1 MQYQVRPAVPAD
13 APQVSQV
20 ILAALLASN
29 AQDYPASVIERVQA
43 SFTPDAVRQ
52 LMQRRQMFVAL
63 VHGELRG
70 TASLDGRAV
79 RSVFVDPAY
88 HGQGLGRQLMAA
100 VEQAALDSGQT
111 SLVVPSSVTAEG
123 FYARLGFV
131 RVRENY
137 EGEELTLIMERA
149 LVTTETGPGLG

>member
-1 MQYQVRPAVPAD
+1 MKCHVRPALQAD
-13 APQVSQV
+13 AAQISRV
-20 ILAALLASN
+20 ILAALLTSN

-43 SFTPDAVRQ
+43 SFTTDSVRQ

-63 VHGELRG
+63 VDGELRG

-88 HGQGLGRQLMAA
+88 HGHGLGRQLMAA
-100 VEQAALDSGQT
+100 VEQAALDSGLT

-131 RVRENY
+131 RVREHY

-149 LVTTETGPGLG
+149 LVAAETGSGLS

>member
-1 MQYQVRPAVPAD
+1 MECQVRPALEAD
-13 APQVSQV
+13 AARVSQV
-20 ILAALLASN
+20 ILAALLTSN
-29 AQDYPASVIERVQA
+29 AQDYPASVIERVKD
-43 SFTPDAVRQ
+43 SFTPDAILQ
-52 LMQRRQMFVAL
+52 LMQHRQMFVAL
-63 VHGELRG
+63 VDGTLLG

-88 HGQGLGRQLMAA
+88 HGHGLGRQLMAA

-131 RVRENY
+131 RVREQY

-149 LVTTETGPGLG
+149 LMAVETGSGLS

>member
-1 MQYQVRPAVPAD
+1 MECQVRPALEAD
-13 APQVSQV
+13 AARVSQV
-20 ILAALLASN
+20 ILAALLTSN
-29 AQDYPASVIERVQA
+29 AQDYPAHVIERVQD
-43 SFTPDAVRQ
+43 SFTPDAVLQ
-52 LMQRRQMFVAL
+52 LMRRRQMFVAL
-63 VHGELRG
+63 VDGELLG

-88 HGQGLGRQLMAA
+88 HGHGLGRQLMAA
-100 VEQAALDSGQT
+100 VEQAALDSGLT

-131 RVRENY
+131 RVREHY

-149 LVTTETGPGLG
+149 LSP

>member
-1 MQYQVRPAVPAD
+1 MKCQVRPALEAD

-20 ILAALLASN
+20 ILASLLTSN

-43 SFTPDAVRQ
+43 SFTTDSVRQ
-52 LMQRRQMFVAL
+52 LMQHRQMFVAL
-63 VHGELRG
+63 VDGELRG

-88 HGQGLGRQLMAA
+88 HGRGLGRQLMAA

-123 FYARLGFV
+123 FYARLGYV
-131 RVRENY
+131 RVREHY

-149 LVTTETGPGLG
+149 LVAAETGSGLS

>member
-1 MQYQVRPAVPAD
+1 MECQVRPALEAD
-13 APQVSQV
+13 AARVSQV
-20 ILAALLASN
+20 ILAALLTSN
-29 AQDYPASVIERVQA
+29 AQDYPARVIERVKA
-43 SFTPDAVRQ
+43 SFTADSVRQ

-63 VHGELRG
+63 VDGELLG

-88 HGQGLGRQLMAA
+88 HGHGLGRQLMAA
-100 VEQAALDSGQT
+100 VEQAALDSGLT

-131 RVRENY
+131 RVREHY
-137 EGEELTLIMERA
+137 EDEELTLIMERA
-149 LVTTETGPGLG
+149 LNP

>member
-1 MQYQVRPAVPAD
+1 MECQVRPALEAD
-13 APQVSQV
+13 AARVSQV
-20 ILAALLASN
+20 ILAALLTSN

-43 SFTPDAVRQ
+43 SFTTDSVRQ

-63 VHGELRG
+63 VDGELLG

-79 RSVFVDPAY
+79 RAVFVDPVY
-88 HGQGLGRQLMAA
+88 HGHGLGRQLMAA
-100 VEQAALDSGQT
+100 VEQAALDSGLT

-131 RVRENY
+131 RVREHY

-149 LVTTETGPGLG
+149 LSP

>member
-1 MQYQVRPAVPAD
+1 MECQVRPALEAD
-13 APQVSQV
+13 AARVSQV
-20 ILAALLASN
+20 ILAALLTSN

-43 SFTPDAVRQ
+43 SFTTDSVRQ

-63 VHGELRG
+63 VDGELLG
-70 TASLDGRAV
+70 TASLYGRAV

-88 HGQGLGRQLMAA
+88 HGHGLGRQLMAA
-100 VEQAALDSGQT
+100 VEQAALDSGLT

-131 RVRENY
+131 RVREHY

-149 LVTTETGPGLG
+149 LSP

>member
-1 MQYQVRPAVPAD
+1 MECQVRPALEAD
-13 APQVSQV
+13 AARVSQV
-20 ILAALLASN
+20 ILAALLTSN
-29 AQDYPASVIERVQA
+29 AQDYPAHVIERVQD
-43 SFTPDAVRQ
+43 SFTPDAVLQ
-52 LMQRRQMFVAL
+52 LMRRRQMFVAL
-63 VHGELRG
+63 VDGELLG

-88 HGQGLGRQLMAA
+88 HGCGLGRQLMVA
-100 VEQAALDSGQT
+100 VEQAALQAGLT

-131 RVRENY
+131 RVREHH

-149 LVTTETGPGLG
+149 LSGPA

>member
-1 MQYQVRPAVPAD
+1 MECQVRPALEAD
-13 APQVSQV
+13 AARVSQV
-20 ILAALLASN
+20 ILAALLTSN
-29 AQDYPASVIERVQA
+29 AQDYPGSVIERVQA
-43 SFTPDAVRQ
+43 SFTTDSVRQ

-63 VHGELRG
+63 VDGELLG

-88 HGQGLGRQLMAA
+88 HGHGLGRQLMAA
-100 VEQAALDSGQT
+100 VEQAALDSGLT

-131 RVRENY
+131 RVREHY

-149 LVTTETGPGLG
+149 LSP

>member
-1 MQYQVRPAVPAD
+1 MECQVRPALEAD
-13 APQVSQV
+13 AARVSQV
-20 ILAALLASN
+20 IIAALLTSN
-29 AQDYPASVIERVQA
+29 AQDYPAHVIERVQD
-43 SFTPDAVRQ
+43 SFTPDAVLQ
-52 LMQRRQMFVAL
+52 LMRRRQMFVAL
-63 VHGELRG
+63 VDGELLG

-88 HGQGLGRQLMAA
+88 HGHGLGRQLMAA
-100 VEQAALDSGQT
+100 VEQAALDSGLT

-131 RVRENY
+131 RVREHY

-149 LVTTETGPGLG
+149 LSP

>member
-1 MQYQVRPAVPAD
+1 MECQVRPALEAD
-13 APQVSQV
+13 AARVSQV
-20 ILAALLASN
+20 ILAALLTSN
-29 AQDYPASVIERVQA
+29 AQDYPASVIERVKA
-43 SFTPDAVRQ
+43 SFTTDSVRQ

-63 VHGELRG
+63 VDGELLG

-88 HGQGLGRQLMAA
+88 HGCGLGRQLMAA
-100 VEQAALDSGQT
+100 VEQAALDSGLT

-131 RVRENY
+131 RVREHY
-137 EGEELTLIMERA
+137 EGEELTLIMER
-149 LVTTETGPGLG
+149 GLSGLA

>member
-1 MQYQVRPAVPAD
+1 MKCQVRPALEAD
-13 APQVSQV
+13 AARVSQV
-20 ILAALLASN
+20 ILAALLTSN

-43 SFTPDAVRQ
+43 SFTTDSVRQ
-52 LMQRRQMFVAL
+52 LMQHRQMFVAL
-63 VHGELRG
+63 VDGELRG

-88 HGQGLGRQLMAA
+88 HGHGLGRQLMAA
-100 VEQAALDSGQT
+100 VEQAALDSGLT

-131 RVRENY
+131 RVREHY

-149 LVTTETGPGLG
+149 LVAAETGSGLS

>member
-1 MQYQVRPAVPAD
+1 MECQVRPAVETD
-13 APQVSQV
+13 AARVNQV
-20 ILAALLASN
+20 ILAALLTSN
-29 AQDYPASVIERVQA
+29 AQDYPASVIERVKA
-43 SFTPDAVRQ
+43 SFTTDAVRQ

-63 VHGELRG
+63 VDGELLG

-88 HGQGLGRQLMAA
+88 HGHGLGRQLMAA
-100 VEQAALDSGQT
+100 VEQAALDAGLT

-131 RVRENY
+131 RVREHY
-137 EGEELTLIMERA
+137 EDEELTLIMERA
-149 LVTTETGPGLG
+149 LSL

>member
-1 MQYQVRPAVPAD
+1 MECQVRPALEAD
-13 APQVSQV
+13 AARVSQV
-20 ILAALLASN
+20 ILAALLTSN

-43 SFTPDAVRQ
+43 SFTTDSVRQ

-63 VHGELRG
+63 VDGELLG

-88 HGQGLGRQLMAA
+88 HGHGLGRQLMAA
-100 VEQAALDSGQT
+100 VEQAALDSGLT
-111 SLVVPSSVTAEG
+111 SLVVPSSITAEG

-131 RVRENY
+131 RVREHY

-149 LVTTETGPGLG
+149 LSP

>member
-1 MQYQVRPAVPAD
+1 MECQVRPALEAD
-13 APQVSQV
+13 AARVSQV
-20 ILAALLASN
+20 ILAALLTSN

-43 SFTPDAVRQ
+43 SFTTDSVRQ

-63 VHGELRG
+63 VDGELLG
-70 TASLDGRAV
+70 TASLDGRVV

-88 HGQGLGRQLMAA
+88 HGHGLGRQLMAA
-100 VEQAALDSGQT
+100 VEQAALDSGLT

-131 RVRENY
+131 RVREHY

-149 LVTTETGPGLG
+149 LSP